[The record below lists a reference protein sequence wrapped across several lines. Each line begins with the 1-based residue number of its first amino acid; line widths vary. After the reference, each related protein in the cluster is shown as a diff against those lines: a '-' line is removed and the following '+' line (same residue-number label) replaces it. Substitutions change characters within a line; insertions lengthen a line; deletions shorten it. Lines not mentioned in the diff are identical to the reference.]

1 MIIGATSMNHQ
12 DDVRQLG
19 SPAPRMRVYYRS
31 ERRPRRSWRPQ
42 TESLEGRQLLSSV
55 VLHPTDLA
63 AVSSVPGSGKR
74 VAAAIHTSQPPAT
87 GHRVAAPHSAIVSA
101 VTARENTPPKFV
113 KKARAR
119 PSPVTGTSVTLAAL
133 GTDNGGA
140 ANVRYTWAATAL
152 PAGAPA
158 PVFSINA
165 SNAAKNTTAMLSA
178 AGTYRFTVSIA
189 DTAGLTAISTVNV
202 LVKQSLTSVTISPAS
217 ITVTVGGT
225 QQFVATAKDQFG
237 HALASQP
244 KVTWAS
250 SGGKVTSLGLFTAPG
265 TTGNLTVTAAVV
277 GSSSRGST
285 SVTVIPPNT
294 PPQVLTAASAQPNPV
309 TGTTAALSVLATDD
323 GGESNLTYT
332 WTTTARP
339 TGAPVPTFSA
349 NGSNAAKATTVT
361 FASAGSYTFKVTV
374 ADLGGLSATSVV
386 NVVVNQT
393 LTAIVVTP
401 GSAALSAGQ
410 TQQFTAVAQDQFAQN
425 MAAQPAFTWTATVG
439 TITTAG
445 FYTAPQASAVA
456 TVTAFAGSLTGTA
469 TATTTNEAPQVVMAA
484 SAQPNPVTG
493 TTVALSV
500 LATDDGGE
508 PNLTYT
514 WTTTALPT
522 GAPVPTFTANGSN
535 AAKAT
540 TVTFASAGS
549 YTFKVTVADLG
560 GLSATS
566 VVNVVVNQTLTAIV
580 VTPGNV
586 TLGGGQTQQFTAVAK
601 DQFAQNMATQP
612 AFTWTATV
620 GTITTAGFYAAPQF
634 SAIAPVTATAGT
646 VTGTAT
652 VACNPSFG
660 DPQIQS
666 LVQTLDADGSLDR
679 ADMMQILFSVGNE
692 DGVVDATDFNDLKT
706 ILADASI
713 FHIPGYVQVLAGDVI
728 NGNPAN
734 ASYQGTLLGNLTAGS
749 SATTLHLLVDKW
761 FLGTDHPATTYAYQS
776 FAGSLFVN
784 NPTYTDMQQGNLGDC
799 YLIASLGALAKSS
812 VKAIQNMFID
822 NGDNTWT
829 VRFYVGGTTTP
840 DYVTVDRY
848 L

>member
-140 ANVRYTWAATAL
+140 ANLRYTWAATAL

-339 TGAPVPTFSA
+339 TGAPVPTFTA

-425 MAAQPAFTWTATVG
+425 MATQPAFTWTATVG

-445 FYTAPQASAVA
+445 FYT
-456 TVTAFAGSLTGTA
+456 
-469 TATTTNEAPQVVMAA
+469 
-484 SAQPNPVTG
+484 
-493 TTVALSV
+493 
-500 LATDDGGE
+500 
-508 PNLTYT
+508 
-514 WTTTALPT
+514 
-522 GAPVPTFTANGSN
+522 
-535 AAKAT
+535 
-540 TVTFASAGS
+540 
-549 YTFKVTVADLG
+549 
-560 GLSATS
+560 
-566 VVNVVVNQTLTAIV
+566 
-580 VTPGNV
+580 
-586 TLGGGQTQQFTAVAK
+586 
-601 DQFAQNMATQP
+601 
-612 AFTWTATV
+612 
-620 GTITTAGFYAAPQF
+620 APQF